1 MAHFLDLDLSF
12 LGWPHMVAS
21 LVAMAAFVRVIFT
34 RKGGEAHRTW
44 GRIYAISYATLC
56 ITGLGIYRL
65 HRFFFP
71 HWLAVGG
78 LAVLG
83 IGYLAARY
91 RPKGWRYIHLTA
103 MLLSA
108 YNLFGGAVNE
118 VFLRVRPLR
127 AVLGDN
133 PFASPVFGMTHG
145 IVGQTFIVL
154 IVAYIIIT
162 AVRSPRKAKRPL
174 AAEGDVS

>member
-1 MAHFLDLDLSF
+1 MTQFLDLNLSF
-12 LGWPHMVAS
+12 LGWPHTVAS
-21 LVAMAAFVRVIFT
+21 LVAMVAFVRVMFA
-34 RKGGEAHRTW
+34 RKGGAAHRTC
-44 GRIYAISYATLC
+44 GRIYAIAYAGLC

-71 HWLAVGG
+71 HWLALGG
-78 LAVLG
+78 LAVLA

-127 AVLGDN
+127 AMLGEN
-133 PFASPVFGMTHG
+133 LFTSPIVGMTHG
-145 IVGQTFIVL
+145 IVGQAFILL
-154 IVAYIIIT
+154 IVIYIVIT
-162 AVRSPRKAKRPL
+162 AVRNRRKASHQL
-174 AAEGDVS
+174 AAGGSTP